1 MHLTD
6 AVVEGTGVRLV
17 LLVLV
22 RGFFGQDFLCLCLC
36 LEVSRRRDFL
46 IDGSVIRCSKQI
58 SIGSVAGLGRGL
70 ALGLSGSVA
79 DGVGVGLV
87 PARVLLLEVRRGDVF
102 GH

>member
-1 MHLTD
+1 MHLTGG
-6 AVVEGTGVRLV
+6 VVEGNGVPLELLV
-17 LLVLV
+17 LL
-22 RGFFGQDFLCLCLC
+22 RGFVGQDFLCRCLC
-36 LEVSRRRDFL
+36 FEVSRRRDSL
-46 IDGSVIRCSKQI
+46 IDAVIRRSKQI

-102 GH
+102 GQ